1 MKKNEYLYL
10 DHAATTPMRDV
21 AFEAYKKT
29 EIEAFANS
37 AGGHALSRKAKNILE
52 DSRDNIAG
60 HFGAAPKEITFTS
73 GGTEAD
79 NWIIKMPFINN
90 KNKSAEL
97 VTSEIEHEAVLASA
111 EWVESLGYKV
121 NLVPCDSRG
130 VIDTKDVLEA
140 VNSNTEIVSI
150 MLANNE
156 TGIIQ
161 PVKEIAQGLKALNSK
176 PIFHSDVVQA
186 VATTKLD
193 FHNLGIQSAA
203 ISGHKIGG
211 PKGIGIMFLSSE
223 VKLPSFLHGGKQEL
237 ERRAGTVNV
246 SGVASLSAAL
256 DEQQKNM
263 ISQNRKIHNERKEF
277 EEILKNSQDIIV
289 LGEDVDRLEH
299 ISNIQFKGINSETLM
314 VSLDLQGLGV
324 SRGSACA
331 SGAQK
336 PSHVLQAMKISSDV
350 INSHLR
356 FSFGWNSKKGDGI
369 HAAEVV
375 MASIEGMK

>member
-1 MKKNEYLYL
+1 MKKDEYLYL
-10 DHAATTPMRDV
+10 DHAASTPMREV
-21 AFEAYKKT
+21 AFEVYKYT
-29 EIEAFANS
+29 ESVAFANS

-52 DSRDNIAG
+52 ESRDSIAN

-90 KNKSAEL
+90 KNKNAEL
-97 VTSEIEHEAVLASA
+97 VTSEIEHEAVLGSA

-121 NLVPCDSRG
+121 HLTPCDKDG
-130 VIDTKDVLEA
+130 VIKADDVLKN
-140 VNSNTEIVSI
+140 VNKNTEIISI
-150 MLANNE
+150 MLGNNE
-156 TGIIQ
+156 TGVVQ
-161 PVKEIAQGLKALNSK
+161 PIKEISQALKELDSEY
-176 PIFHSDVVQA
+176 IFHSDVVQA
-186 VATTKLD
+186 VANRKLD
-193 FHNLGIQSAA
+193 FHNIGIQSAA

-211 PKGIGIMFLSSE
+211 PKGVGIMFLSSE

-256 DEQQKNM
+256 DEQQNSM
-263 ISQNRKIHNERKEF
+263 IVQNQKILNERSEF
-277 EEILKNSQDIIV
+277 EKKLWNSLDV
-289 LGEDVDRLEH
+289 MVVGDTVDRLDH
-299 ISNIQFKGINSETLM
+299 ISNIQFSGINSETLM
-314 VSLDLQGLGV
+314 VALDLKGLGV

-336 PSHVLQAMKISSDV
+336 PSHVLQAMKVSNEK

-356 FSFGWNSKKGDGI
+356 FSFGWNTNVGDGI
-369 HAAEVV
+369 KAADIVLSV
-375 MASIEGMK
+375 IKGMS

>member
-1 MKKNEYLYL
+1 MKKNDYLYL
-10 DHAATTPMRDV
+10 DHAASTPMRDA
-21 AFEAYKKT
+21 AFEAFKNT
-29 EIEAFANS
+29 EKVAFANS
-37 AGGHALSRKAKNILE
+37 SGGHALSRKAKNILE
-52 DSRDNIAG
+52 ESRDCIAG

-90 KNKSAEL
+90 KNNNAEL
-97 VTSEIEHEAVLASA
+97 VTSSIEHEAVLGSA

-121 NLVPCDSRG
+121 HLTPCDKDG
-130 VIDTKDVLEA
+130 VIKSDDVLQ
-140 VNSNTEIVSI
+140 NINNNTEIISI

-156 TGIIQ
+156 TGVVQ
-161 PVKEIAQGLKALNSK
+161 PIKEISQALKELDSEF
-176 PIFHSDVVQA
+176 IFHSDVVQA
-186 VATTKLD
+186 VATRKLD

-256 DEQQKNM
+256 TEQQNSMTEQNKN
-263 ISQNRKIHNERKEF
+263 ILHERSEF
-277 EEILKNSQDIIV
+277 EKKLQHSLEV
-289 LGEDVDRLEH
+289 MVVGESVERLDH
-299 ISNIQFKGINSETLM
+299 ISNIQFSGINSETLM
-314 VSLDLQGLGV
+314 VALDLQGLGV

-336 PSHVLQAMKISSDV
+336 PSHVLQAMKVSNDK

-356 FSFGWNSKKGDGI
+356 FSFGWNTTKGDGI
-369 HAAEVV
+369 KAADIVLSV
-375 MASIEGMK
+375 IKGMQ